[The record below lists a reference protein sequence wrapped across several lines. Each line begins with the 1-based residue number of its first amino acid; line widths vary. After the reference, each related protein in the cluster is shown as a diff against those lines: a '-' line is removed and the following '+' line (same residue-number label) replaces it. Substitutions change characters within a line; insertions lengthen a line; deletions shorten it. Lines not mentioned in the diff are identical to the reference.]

1 MRAALHSPA
10 STDLI
15 LPEEVGARA
24 MFFGTSGEKSGR
36 PVAAQNRCGMVK
48 AVDLA
53 YLTISTNPMLGP
65 LGFSRA
71 AVASSI
77 VTNKPKS

>member
-24 MFFGTSGEKSGR
+24 MFLGQVGKK
-36 PVAAQNRCGMVK
+36 VAALRRPKIV
-48 AVDLA
+48 AVWL
-53 YLTISTNPMLGP
+53 
-65 LGFSRA
+65 
-71 AVASSI
+71 
-77 VTNKPKS
+77 KPWI